1 MYTFGDKPA
10 RGLTYRNKPTKRATN
25 MAILYLVFVTKVG
38 KKKKEKAR
46 NEIIWAKMRPNLRP
60 KKNNF

>member
-10 RGLTYRNKPTKRATN
+10 RGLTYINKPTNRATN

-38 KKKKEKAR
+38 IKKRKPGMK
-46 NEIIWAKMRPNLRP
+46 
-60 KKNNF
+60 